1 MGSRY
6 RFYLGGFLLS
16 VALLIGSGLVG
27 LYEAL
32 TVLASGLYYQGTF
45 VLFALVGETA
55 EWLVAGLAFTML
67 AVTFLFATVVSVLR
81 NVSMPSPKSSRVA
94 RGVRWLEQKFPFLER
109 YDASKRVEPGT
120 EAKAEKIKQRY
131 VEGELSEAEFER
143 EMNDLLDEDGVGQR
157 ADIDTQVQQASERS
171 ERTPSTDGQ
180 HGDGETGPES
190 VDATDLVEDPERDS
204 RASADLRDERREAD
218 TASE

>member
-6 RFYLGGFLLS
+6 RLYLTGFLLS
-16 VALLIGSGLVG
+16 VGLLIGSGLLG

-32 TVLASGLYYQGTF
+32 TVLSSGLYYQGTF

-55 EWLVAGLAFTML
+55 QWLVAGLGFIML

-94 RGVRWLEQKFPFLER
+94 RGVRWLEQRFPFLER

-143 EMNDLLDEDGVGQR
+143 EMNDLLDEDSATTR
-157 ADIDTQVQQASERS
+157 PDIDTSVQRTSEDVHEEPR
-171 ERTPSTDGQ
+171 D
-180 HGDGETGPES
+180 
-190 VDATDLVEDPERDS
+190 VDTVTE
-204 RASADLRDERREAD
+204 
-218 TASE
+218 